1 MFGKHHDK
9 HNDNVVGTGE
19 VQTHEKHGILGGLV
33 GGHKHHN
40 HHHHDQNVVGTG
52 VPMAAGTGAGLVGD
66 NLVNQSTSSYASS
79 DSSRSGM
86 GTGIGAGTG
95 AGIGAGVP
103 MSTSVNIPH
112 GHTET
117 YTERAAVHRP
127 PIVLHKEEVTVYE
140 ATRHDERAV
149 MEGGEKLTNPQQ
161 TVMQPV
167 AAVAEVPV
175 VTDTNMS
182 AFDASIAPV
191 AAEAI
196 THHGQGP
203 LATGNFTNR
212 Y

>member
-9 HNDNVVGTGE
+9 HHDNVVGTGE
-19 VQTHEKHGILGGLV
+19 VHHEKQGILGGLI
-33 GGHKHHN
+33 GGHKHH
-40 HHHHDQNVVGTG
+40 HDQTG

-66 NLVNQSTSSYASS
+66 NLVNQSTTSSYATS
-79 DSSRSGM
+79 DSTRTEG
-86 GTGIGAGTG
+86 GGLLGGVLG
-95 AGIGAGVP
+95 GGHHHNHHLGQGVP
-103 MSTSVNIPH
+103 MNTNVNIPH

-140 ATRHDERAV
+140 ATRHEEKAV
-149 MEGGEKLTNPQQ
+149 MEGGEKLTNPQH

-196 THHGQGP
+196 THHGHGP
-203 LATGNFTNR
+203 LATGHFTNR
-212 Y
+212 I